1 MTVFVDIGSRKI
13 DAEPLK
19 NKESQTVLDALLKIY
34 KRGILKTPSYQI
46 QVDPGTEFKGA
57 FEKYWKKKGLNIRV
71 GQTGRH
77 RQQGLIERMNQSIA
91 KPLLMRQIAEELITN
106 EPSYEW
112 TEFLPDVIKY
122 LNKKY
127 EVKKFENDKHP
138 DYKKIFA
145 DVRCEGKSC
154 EVMPNGTSVRYQ
166 LDEPINHLTGHKL
179 HGNFRSADIRWS
191 VKPTTIERCQLM
203 PNQPILYKIKGKTA
217 LYTRNQLQIV
227 NVKSELPPDTIQKK
241 FIIEEIL
248 EKKKIKN
255 KIMYL
260 ILWKGYKDATWE
272 PRTEIIK
279 DVPEMINTFE
289 ESLKKKNQL

>member
-1 MTVFVDIGSRKI
+1 
-13 DAEPLK
+13 
-19 NKESQTVLDALLKIY
+19 
-34 KRGILKTPSYQI
+34 
-46 QVDPGTEFKGA
+46 
-57 FEKYWKKKGLNIRV
+57 
-71 GQTGRH
+71 
-77 RQQGLIERMNQSIA
+77 
-91 KPLLMRQIAEELITN
+91 
-106 EPSYEW
+106 
-112 TEFLPDVIKY
+112 
-122 LNKKY
+122 
-127 EVKKFENDKHP
+127 
-138 DYKKIFA
+138 
-145 DVRCEGKSC
+145 
-154 EVMPNGTSVRYQ
+154 
-166 LDEPINHLTGHKL
+166 
-179 HGNFRSADIRWS
+179 
-191 VKPTTIERCQLM
+191 M

-217 LYTRNQLQIV
+217 LYNQLQIV